1 MPWPRCLGILTSGV
15 GRVGDSNLT
24 CMSADAATPA
34 PAPHGVGRARQNA
47 IYRPGALGVEP
58 AVPTG
63 TVELE
68 RRAQRAMS
76 RRAWA
81 YVAGGAGDG
90 ATVRANREA
99 FDRWRVVPRV
109 LHGTTERDLRA
120 SVLGTD
126 LAAPLLLAP
135 VGAAG
140 LISDDADLKIAE
152 GAHASGVP
160 YVFSCQGSSPME
172 ETAAAMGGTP
182 FWFQLYWSTDEELV
196 DSMIGRAEA
205 AGAQALVVT
214 LDTTMLGWRTQDL
227 DLGSLPFARGI
238 GIAQYT
244 SDPRFMTLVRERV
257 AAAEGASGGAGL
269 DIDPRKPLEAARAA
283 RSGVGTLL
291 SMARSHPGATR
302 DNLRSPVPRA
312 AVETFL
318 DIYSNPGL
326 SWEHIATLRERTSLP
341 VLLKG
346 VLHPD
351 DARRAL
357 DAGVDGLIVSNH
369 GGRQVDRAVAALDAL
384 VRIREAVGP
393 EPTVLM
399 DSGIRTGA
407 DVFVALALGADACLL
422 GRPHVYGLALDG
434 AAGVSAVI
442 DNVVAELDLTMG
454 LVGVGSVAEIT
465 RELLDA

>member
-1 MPWPRCLGILTSGV
+1 
-15 GRVGDSNLT
+15 
-24 CMSADAATPA
+24 
-34 PAPHGVGRARQNA
+34 
-47 IYRPGALGVEP
+47 
-58 AVPTG
+58 
-63 TVELE
+63 
-68 RRAQRAMS
+68 MS

-90 ATVRANREA
+90 ATMRANREA
-99 FDRWRVVPRV
+99 FDRWRIVPRV
-109 LHGTTERDLRA
+109 LHGTTERDLRTT
-120 SVLGTD
+120 VLGTD

-140 LISDDADLKIAE
+140 LITDDADLKIAE
-152 GAHASGVP
+152 GAHTSDIP

-172 ETAAAMGGTP
+172 ETAAAMSGTP

-244 SDPRFMTLVRERV
+244 SDPRFMALVRERV
-257 AAAEGASGGAGL
+257 AAAAGDGAALG
-269 DIDPRKPLEAARAA
+269 IDPRKPLEAARAA

-302 DNLRSPVPRA
+302 DNLRSPEPRA
-312 AVETFL
+312 AVEAFL

-326 SWEHIATLRERTSLP
+326 SWEHIATLRERTALP

-369 GGRQVDRAVAALDAL
+369 GGRQVDRSIAALDAL
-384 VRIREAVGP
+384 VAVREAVGP

-454 LVGVGSVAEIT
+454 LVGAGSVDAIT
-465 RELLDA
+465 RDLLEG